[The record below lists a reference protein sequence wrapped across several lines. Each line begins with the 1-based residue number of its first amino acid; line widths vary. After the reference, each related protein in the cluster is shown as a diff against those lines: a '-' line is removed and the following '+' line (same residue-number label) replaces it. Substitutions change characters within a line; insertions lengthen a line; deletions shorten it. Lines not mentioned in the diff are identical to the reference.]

1 MKDKTENI
9 TDLIL
14 ETASKTFGITA
25 VKPFQLLVMQRIVE
39 QDSNEYVKRDQLVT
53 LPTGT
58 GKSLC
63 FQLPALLCTG
73 ITIVV
78 YPLLALMNDQI
89 RNLRELGIET
99 VCLRGGQTKDQRN
112 RELRKLDE
120 GAKIV
125 ITNPET
131 LCNEKTYRFFNNR
144 TISLLVCDEA
154 HVISQ
159 WGQTFRPS
167 YLRLHTAVLRLKAR
181 QVLAFTATADQKT
194 IRDIKRCIFE
204 KHPLIIK
211 GNPDRDNIFYST
223 YLCTDRKA
231 GLFQLLNKC
240 QKPAIVFCRKR
251 LDTSIL
257 CYTGRRINNK
267 QEQRYYHAGLSK
279 EEREALETWFLN
291 SNDGILYTTNAYG
304 MGVNKKNIRSV
315 IHYTLPS
322 DALSY
327 LQESGRA
334 GRDGLQSYAYAIVT
348 YNDTLMPDKS
358 SQSSEPVVLDVFRGT
373 GCRRQELLS
382 MLGVQQDECSG
393 CDICSNS
400 GRIKQMETYDTITRA
415 VLQTVSFNPFRF
427 NSKTLSA
434 LLCGIT
440 GANADRLSPWFGLL
454 RDFDMDLT
462 ENTVRKL
469 TADREHPLRPLG
481 SIKVPKRGYLLYRML
496 WKKAQV

>member
-1 MKDKTENI
+1 MKDKTESI

-14 ETASKTFGITA
+14 TTASKVFGITA

-39 QDSNEYVKRDQLVT
+39 QDSNDYIRRDQLVT

-63 FQLPALLCTG
+63 FHLPALLCTG
-73 ITIVV
+73 ITIAV

-89 RNLRELGIET
+89 RNLKELGIET
-99 VCLRGGQTKDQRN
+99 VCIRGGQTVEQRN
-112 RELRKLDE
+112 RELKKLDE

-125 ITNPET
+125 ITNPES
-131 LCNEKTYRFFNNR
+131 LCYEKTYRIFENK

-167 YLRLHTAVLRLKAR
+167 YLKLHAAVLRLKPR
-181 QVLAFTATADQKT
+181 QVLAFTATADLKT
-194 IRDIKRCIFE
+194 IRDIKRCIFS

-223 YLCTDRKA
+223 YRCTDRKA
-231 GLFQLLNKC
+231 GLIELLNRC
-240 QKPAIVFCRKR
+240 EKPAIVFCRKR
-251 LDTSIL
+251 LDTKVL
-257 CYTGRRINNK
+257 CYLSRRINHNS
-267 QEQRYYHAGLSK
+267 EQRYYHAGLSK
-279 EEREALETWFLN
+279 EERENLENWFFN
-291 SNDGILYTTNAYG
+291 SNEGVLFSTNAYG
-304 MGVNKKNIRSV
+304 MGVNKTNIRTV

-334 GRDGLQSYAYAIVT
+334 GRDGLQSHSYALVT
-348 YNDTLMPDKS
+348 YNDTLLPHT
-358 SQSSEPVVLDVFRGT
+358 PGVLEVFRGT
-373 GCRRQELLS
+373 ECRRQGLLS

-393 CDICSNS
+393 CDICAGAYRTKNVD
-400 GRIKQMETYDTITRA
+400 TYDSITRA
-415 VLQTVSFNPFRF
+415 VLQTVTFNPFRF
-427 NSKTLSA
+427 NSKKLCE

-440 GANADRLSPWFGLL
+440 GTNADRISPWFGLL
-454 RDFDMDLT
+454 RGFDMDLT
-462 ENTVRKL
+462 EGTIRKL

-481 SIKVPKRGYLLYRML
+481 SIKLPKRGFML
-496 WKKAQV
+496 FRRFSKKAHV

>member
-1 MKDKTENI
+1 MNDNTENI

-99 VCLRGGQTKDQRN
+99 VCLRGGQTKEQRN
-112 RELRKLDE
+112 KELRKLDN

-131 LCNEKTYRFFNNR
+131 LCSEKTYRYFDNR

-167 YLRLHTAVLRLKAR
+167 YLRLHSAVLRLKAR

-194 IRDIKRCIFE
+194 IRDINKCIFE

-240 QKPAIVFCRKR
+240 EKPAIVFCRKR
-251 LDTSIL
+251 LNTQLL
-257 CYTGRRINNK
+257 CYIGSRINSK
-267 QEQRYYHAGLSK
+267 HEQRYYHAGLSK
-279 EEREALETWFLN
+279 AEREAIETWFLN
-291 SNDGILYTTNAYG
+291 STDGILYSTNAYG
-304 MGVNKKNIRSV
+304 MGVNKRNIRTV
-315 IHYTLPS
+315 VHYTLPS

-334 GRDGLQSYAYAIVT
+334 GRDGLQSYAYALVT
-348 YNDTLMPDKS
+348 YNDTLIRS
-358 SQSSEPVVLDVFRGT
+358 SLPVDPTVLDIFRGS
-373 GCRRQELLS
+373 GCRRQGLLS
-382 MLGVQQDECSG
+382 MMGVQQQECSG
-393 CDICSNS
+393 CDVCFS
-400 GRIKQMETYDTITRA
+400 GEGRSFDLITQA
-415 VLQTVSFNPFRF
+415 VMNAVTFNPLRF

-440 GANADRLSPWFGLL
+440 GSFSDRISPWFALL
-454 RDFDMDLT
+454 KGFDMDFT
-462 ENTVRKL
+462 EMTIRKL
-469 TADREHPLRPLG
+469 TADKEHPLRPFRG
-481 SIKVPKRGYLLYRML
+481 IKVPKRGLLLYRRFP
-496 WKKAQV
+496 KKGQL